1 MAHRLNAEEKRQLV
15 ATIKMHIL
23 SSRHTPKLGRKLPN
37 RGQEFEAARQFRFR
51 YSLSEGVQKGDGQ
64 VYLCRIRAN
73 WPIVGRRELS
83 FFGSLQPD
91 TDWILTHDASKLGEK
106 FVRVKGRPVS
116 EMARAILLDH
126 ITPTKLEH
134 SGGKLLPPEECDI
147 PWVGTAAQ
155 ILTLETVSQSDV
167 DDLCII
173 PTMEDGLRAEAIV
186 SQMESTDEGVSI
198 LRLILTIGEVSTA
211 LRGLEVSLEVRE
223 FMSRIGGDARNWG
236 TGEDPEA

>member
-1 MAHRLNAEEKRQLV
+1 MTRRLNAEEKRQLV
-15 ATIKMHIL
+15 RTIQMHIL

-37 RGQEFEAARQFRFR
+37 RGQEFEAARQFRFS
-51 YSLSEGVQKGDGQ
+51 YPLSEGVQKGDSQ

-83 FFGSLQPD
+83 FFGPLQPD
-91 TDWILTHDASKLGEK
+91 TNWILTHDASKLGEK
-106 FVRVKGRPVS
+106 FIRVKGRPAS
-116 EMARAILLDH
+116 EMARAILSDQ

-134 SGGKLLPPEECDI
+134 SGGKLLPPEECGI

-173 PTMEDGLRAEAIV
+173 PTMEDNLRAQAIV
-186 SQMESTDEGVSI
+186 QGMESTPDGLAV

-211 LRGLEVSLEVRE
+211 LRGLEASLEVRE

-236 TGEDPEA
+236 TGKDPEA